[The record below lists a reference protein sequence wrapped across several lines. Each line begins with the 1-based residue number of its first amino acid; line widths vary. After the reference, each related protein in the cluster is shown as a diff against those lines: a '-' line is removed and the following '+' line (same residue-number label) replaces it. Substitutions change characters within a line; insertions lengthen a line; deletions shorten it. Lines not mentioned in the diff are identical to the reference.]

1 MIEIKYVCSNGEEY
15 NLIGDKMRATSGY
28 FHAYEWIPNT
38 TEKEM
43 GVAVNSFTKEPV
55 VYDITLTVRGK
66 EFERKQFLNK
76 LTNAFEYDVVNLS
89 PGRIY
94 YGKYYIDGYI
104 KKSSN

>member
-55 VYDITLTVRGK
+55 VYDITLGSHQSHFWWHVSWQCG
-66 EFERKQFLNK
+66 
-76 LTNAFEYDVVNLS
+76 
-89 PGRIY
+89 
-94 YGKYYIDGYI
+94 
-104 KKSSN
+104 

>member
-1 MIEIKYVCSNGEEY
+1 MIEIKYVCSKGEEY

-89 PGRIY
+89 PGRI
-94 YGKYYIDGYI
+94 
-104 KKSSN
+104 